1 MVADALIKG
10 GKFDEITR
18 LTREAVTKM
27 LGFELAHIGINA
39 ENGESAMSVAAMFA
53 TMFGFVIKD
62 GNSSVFAGTG
72 VEVNK
77 SVGYGKHG
85 HIAIRTN
92 NIARAVAYLKRNG
105 VAIND
110 ESAKFKPDGA
120 MIAIYLKEEFGGF
133 AVHLL
138 QA

>member
-27 LGFELAHIGINA
+27 LGFELAHIGIN
-39 ENGESAMSVAAMFA
+39 EDDGDKAMAVANMFS
-53 TMFGFVIKD
+53 TVFGFPIKD
-62 GNSSVFAGTG
+62 GNSSVFAGAG

-77 SVGYGKHG
+77 SIGYGKHG

-92 NIARAVAYLKRNG
+92 SIPRAVSFLKRNG
-105 VAIND
+105 VAVND
-110 ESAKFKPDGA
+110 ASAKFKPDGSPV
-120 MIAIYLKEEFGGF
+120 AIYLQEEFGGF
-133 AVHLL
+133 AIHLL